1 MYLMF
6 STSQSGQ
13 SGIIDRLTLSECM
26 SEIPGALMLRL
37 ARRLRDS
44 FGSICTVCII
54 EVYCFMQIETES
66 ELIEAYGCG
75 GIRRACRVAWPLS
88 R

>member
-1 MYLMF
+1 MITFCRICLIRGYVKPITVYLMY

-54 EVYCFMQIETES
+54 EVYCFMQI
-66 ELIEAYGCG
+66 
-75 GIRRACRVAWPLS
+75 
-88 R
+88 